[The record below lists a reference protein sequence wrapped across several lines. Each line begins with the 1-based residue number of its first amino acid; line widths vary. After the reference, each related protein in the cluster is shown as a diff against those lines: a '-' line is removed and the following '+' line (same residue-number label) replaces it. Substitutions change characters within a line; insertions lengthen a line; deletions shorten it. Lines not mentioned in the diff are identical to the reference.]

1 MAIQAQICLFWRKKT
16 PSRAILISLSMI
28 FLALGGCG
36 GGGDGGSA
44 TTVPPATVSLTGTI
58 IAPDGVTIDG
68 DVNDP
73 NEIYVANDTLATAQ
87 ALANPV
93 SVGGYVNEA
102 ATGSSGRSYAI
113 GDRDDY
119 FSIQLNVGD
128 KISLAIGDPDDGD
141 LDLFLYDTGGT
152 LIDSSQG
159 TQRFETIASE
169 AAGTYVVN
177 VHAYAGA
184 SNYILT
190 IGVDFGDST
199 VDTLSM
205 RYDFVPGQAIVRFKD
220 GSGASAERAIA
231 MGMALTAG
239 GAEREMLLT
248 FDETDTQAGVYRSLG
263 VTKRLSSAKTDDATL
278 TGKMNTLDIIK
289 ALRKRADVLFADP
302 NYILHHYAT
311 EPNDQYYPL
320 QWHYPQINL
329 PLAWDL
335 ATGSADVIVA
345 VVDTGV
351 LMNHPDL
358 AGQLTDTGYDFISDA
373 GISNDGDGIDADPD
387 DPGDN
392 ATAGASS
399 FHGTH
404 CAGTIAAATNNKVD
418 GGFDGGVAGVSWNA
432 RIMPIRVLG
441 EDGDGTV
448 DDLAAGISWAVDQG
462 AWLLNLSLGTY
473 EDSTPVRDAIVYAHT
488 NGVLVVAAMG
498 NDNTGDRFYPAAY
511 EEEVL
516 AVAATGPNDARAPY
530 SNFGDYC
537 DVAAP
542 GGTEL
547 AAIYSTM
554 PTYPVWK
561 TKVEGHSTW
570 YDYVYGTSQATAYVT
585 GLAALIW
592 AKDLS
597 LSAAQVQTTIE
608 ATAKDLGTPGWD
620 PSYGYGRIDPLAAL
634 QAHTAPLAPVLAPIS
649 NAAGASAYLIDWSDV
664 PFAATYTLQEADN
677 PLFSAPNRY
686 EDLLSSQLQVTG
698 RVGGTWYYRVRATNS
713 YGASPWSGTQLTTV
727 RPAAPVLSP
736 IPNSGNLDEYQLN
749 WSAVVGA
756 TGYRLE
762 ESDDGTF
769 ADPTTRYQGDA
780 LHYDV
785 TGQPGGAWSY
795 RVVAYNGAG
804 DGPPGNVES
813 TLVSPPALLAP
824 DLNPIDNE
832 DGDSEYLVSWSSVG
846 QELTYTLEQGAD
858 AYFSTPV
865 VILSGPEQQASIVGQ
880 SRGRWYYRVRASDQA
895 GKSPWSQARSA
906 VVPFLVLFPE
916 IARNYAPSGLLN
928 GGFENGSVG
937 WVQSS
942 VKGLPLI
949 LNATALAP
957 VAPHSGTWAARL
969 GREHDPVSYIE
980 QRVTVPPDRPF
991 LHYWYWI
998 ASVDEC
1004 GFDVAS
1010 VRVNDALS
1018 RFYYLCKSTS
1028 TGQWLEAV
1036 INLGSYSGQ
1045 TVSLRLRVEADLVLE
1060 SNLYVDDFSFEAAA
1074 SADAMDEPQEARPW
1088 PGW

>member
-1 MAIQAQICLFWRKKT
+1 MQAVATALILFG
-16 PSRAILISLSMI
+16 LL
-28 FLALGGCG
+28 L
-36 GGGDGGSA
+36 
-44 TTVPPATVSLTGTI
+44 GTI
-58 IAPDGVTIDG
+58 WPVRAGQPAQPAQVTKTASEFEPGQLLVKFRAGLSVASEESALRQHGAAYVETLYGSEVQLWQVPVGEEPQIAEQLNLDPRIEYAELNYRVRAVDTMP
-68 DVNDP
+68 NDP
-73 NEIYVANDTLATAQ
+73 
-87 ALANPV
+87 
-93 SVGGYVNEA
+93 
-102 ATGSSGRSYAI
+102 
-113 GDRDDY
+113 
-119 FSIQLNVGD
+119 
-128 KISLAIGDPDDGD
+128 
-141 LDLFLYDTGGT
+141 
-152 LIDSSQG
+152 
-159 TQRFETIASE
+159 
-169 AAGTYVVN
+169 
-177 VHAYAGA
+177 
-184 SNYILT
+184 
-190 IGVDFGDST
+190 DFGKQWAHS
-199 VDTLSM
+199 
-205 RYDFVPGQAIVRFKD
+205 I
-220 GSGASAERAIA
+220 I
-231 MGMALTAG
+231 
-239 GAEREMLLT
+239 
-248 FDETDTQAGVYRSLG
+248 RSP
-263 VTKRLSSAKTDDATL
+263 A
-278 TGKMNTLDIIK
+278 
-289 ALRKRADVLFADP
+289 
-302 NYILHHYAT
+302 
-311 EPNDQYYPL
+311 
-320 QWHYPQINL
+320 
-329 PLAWDL
+329 AWDL
-335 ATGSADVIVA
+335 ATGSTA
-345 VVDTGV
+345 VTIAILDTGIDEG
-351 LMNHPDL
+351 HPDL
-358 AGQLTDTGYDFISDA
+358 AARIVSGYDLVDL
-373 GISNDGDGIDADPD
+373 DADPHD
-387 DPGDN
+387 LNG
-392 ATAGASS
+392 
-399 FHGTH
+399 HGTH
-404 CAGTIAAATNNKVD
+404 VAGIAAAVTNN
-418 GGFDGGVAGVSWNA
+418 GLGVAGMDWQA

-677 PLFSAPNRY
+677 PLFSAPNPY